1 MKSFGLLLLS
11 LSLVSFASARKPNI
25 LMILADDMGY
35 GDMGCMGSKVLQT
48 PHLDALAK
56 SGVLCTQGYVPSSV
70 CSPSRAGILTGRDP
84 RRFGYEG
91 NLNKGPNAYPTRPE
105 LQGLPVTEHT
115 LADHLKSAGYAT
127 GLVGKWHQGM
137 TAPFHPNVRG
147 FDHFVGMLSGSH
159 TYFLKPEKHKL
170 EANGFPITG
179 FSNSY
184 ITDFFTD
191 ASIHWIEEKKEQPW
205 FLFASYNAPHTP
217 MEATEADLAR
227 FPHIQNK
234 KRRTYAAMMYALDR
248 GVGRLVKH
256 LTDSGQLENTL
267 IVFFSDNGG
276 ASNNASWNGPLAGRK
291 GTLAEGGVRVPFIF
305 SWPGTLPAGKT
316 YQHPVS
322 ALDLLPTFMAS
333 AGKKPLPLQKSP
345 AYEDR
350 KNRNKNAPYDGLNI
364 LPALQGE
371 KESPPRLLHWR
382 LQGQSALL
390 YGDHK
395 LITFTHR
402 PAQLF
407 CPGDDPGEA
416 TDLSTSEKE
425 IFLDLFFRMG
435 KWQSSL
441 ATAPLWDS
449 SPRWWAESSKHY
461 DTERPIPEPE

>member
-1 MKSFGLLLLS
+1 MW
-11 LSLVSFASARKPNI
+11 ASAAVARKPNI

-35 GDMGCMGSKVLQT
+35 GDLGCMGSKVLQT

-127 GLVGKWHQGM
+127 GLIGKWHQGM
-137 TAPFHPNVRG
+137 SAPFHPNVRG

-159 TYFLKPEKHKL
+159 TFFLKPEKHKL
-170 EANGFPITG
+170 EGNGTPLTE

-191 ASIHWIEEKKEQPW
+191 ECVKFIDDKKEQAW

-217 MEATEADLAR
+217 MEATEEDLAR
-227 FPHIQNK
+227 FPNIQNK
-234 KRRTYAAMMYALDR
+234 KRRIYAAMMYALDR
-248 GVGRLVKH
+248 GVGRLVKK
-256 LTDSGQLENTL
+256 LSESGQLEDTL

-276 ASNNASWNGPLAGRK
+276 ATNNASWNGPLSGRK

-305 SWPGTLPAGKT
+305 SWPGTIPSDKTFGK
-316 YQHPVS
+316 PVS
-322 ALDLLPTFMAS
+322 ALDLLPTFMAA
-333 AGKKPLPLQKSP
+333 AGKKPLALRKAPG
-345 AYEDR
+345 YEDR
-350 KNRNKNAPYDGLNI
+350 KNRLKTAPFDGINL
-364 LPALQGE
+364 LPALQGKRE
-371 KESPPRLLHWR
+371 NPPRLLHWR

-390 YGDHK
+390 FGEHK

-407 CPGDDPGEA
+407 RPADDPGEA
-416 TDLSTSEKE
+416 TDLSISEKDV
-425 IFLDLFFRMG
+425 FLDLFTRMG
-435 KWQSSL
+435 KWQSGL
-441 ATAPLWDS
+441 ATTPLWDS
-449 SPRWWAESSKHY
+449 SPRWWAESSKNY
-461 DTERPIPEPE
+461 DTARPVPEPE